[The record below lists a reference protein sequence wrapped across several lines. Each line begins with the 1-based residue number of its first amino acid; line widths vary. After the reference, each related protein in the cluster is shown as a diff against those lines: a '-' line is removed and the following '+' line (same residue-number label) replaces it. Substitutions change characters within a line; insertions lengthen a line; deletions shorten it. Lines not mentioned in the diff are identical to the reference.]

1 MFQLVEMDCRSNTG
15 KNLRKL
21 SKITDKHHNR
31 IGRSELQSLEYK
43 EVPANEKWKI
53 MMAKELIDVKAGLT
67 CVPSWSSKA
76 IDEILNFIT
85 T

>member
-15 KNLRKL
+15 RNLRKL
-21 SKITDKHHNR
+21 SKITNKHNR

-43 EVPANEKWKI
+43 EVPATEKWKI
-53 MMAKELIDVKAGLT
+53 LMAKELIDVKAGLT
-67 CVPSWSSKA
+67 CVPSWSSKE